1 MSRDGE
7 PDGKR
12 PGSPHN
18 PSTDGAAEPDPATR
32 TEGEGEGETIDMP
45 EGMKGFTPGQVL
57 GERYQ
62 ILGLLGRGGMG
73 EVWRAS
79 DLKLRVWW

>member
-1 MSRDGE
+1 MSREGE

-18 PSTDGAAEPDPATR
+18 PSTDGAAETGPATR
-32 TEGEGEGETIDMP
+32 TEGEGETVDMP
-45 EGMKGFTPGQVL
+45 DRMNGFTPGQVL

-79 DLKLRVWW
+79 DL